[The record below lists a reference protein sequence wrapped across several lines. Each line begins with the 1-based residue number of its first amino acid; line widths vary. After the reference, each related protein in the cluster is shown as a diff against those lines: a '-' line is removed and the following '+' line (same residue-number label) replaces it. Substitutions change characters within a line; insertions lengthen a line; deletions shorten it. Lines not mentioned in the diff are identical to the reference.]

1 MNAININPVDV
12 QRVYAEADQGG
23 KSALSKLFDTSILQQ
38 SITDRV
44 KSYED
49 ACKAKGL
56 NSELLPD
63 NSMLPP
69 GMAKALTAYAKL
81 FIIAEAINE
90 GWTPDYSDT
99 DLPKYF
105 PYFEVEATEEQKGGI
120 GFSFYGYDYGYALS
134 NTGSRLCFPDR
145 DKALYFGETF
155 ADLFKDA
162 YLIS

>member
-1 MNAININPVDV
+1 MYTEI
-12 QRVYAEADQGG
+12 
-23 KSALSKLFDTSILQQ
+23 KT
-38 SITDRV
+38 
-44 KSYED
+44 YED

-120 GFSFYGYDYGYALS
+120 GFSFYYCTGFFTCS

-145 DKALYFGETF
+145 EKALYFGETF
-155 ADLFKDA
+155 ADLFIDA